1 MSKTYILF
9 LSLFF
14 LVNICCYSQNFE
26 FIYPSDTLIFSAS
39 RLENELV
46 SLDSVQGEIIETFV
60 EPQAYLYKYQLDSTI
75 KYSMAVKS
83 GDTYLNY
90 PMFTANSGNEITN
103 LFSPRS
109 GNKKKFYVQE
119 IKKYKFN
126 NSPDSFLISGF
137 YDYTLFSNSSG
148 FEIKRKGYMLWN
160 ISKMEVLHLVN
171 YQSVENWPY
180 GDGMV
185 ATGTGVVRYFGY
197 DVFFEDGE
205 LIVQIDGKKD
215 HYQFNNGLLI
225 RKK

>member
-1 MSKTYILF
+1 MAITKILF
-9 LSLFF
+9 LSLFS
-14 LVNICCYSQNFE
+14 LLNIYGFSQDFE
-26 FIYPSDTLIFSAS
+26 FIYPSDTLTFSAS
-39 RLENELV
+39 RHETDFV
-46 SLDSVQGEIIETFV
+46 SLDSIKGKIIETFV

-83 GDTYLNY
+83 GDNYLIY

-103 LFSPRS
+103 LFTPRS
-109 GNKKKFYVQE
+109 GSKKKFYVQE

-126 NSPDSFLISGF
+126 NSPDSFLIVGF
-137 YDYTLFSNSSG
+137 YDYTLLSNSSG

-185 ATGTGVVRYFGY
+185 ATNTGVVRYNGY

-205 LIVQIDGKKD
+205 LLIQVDDKKD

-225 RKK
+225 RNK

>member
-1 MSKTYILF
+1 MAKIKFLF
-9 LSLFF
+9 LSIFF
-14 LVNICCYSQNFE
+14 LLNIYCFSQDLE
-26 FIYPSDTLIFSAS
+26 FIYPSDTLIFSNS
-39 RLENELV
+39 RLETDLV
-46 SLDSVQGEIIETFV
+46 SLDSVKGEIIETFV

-75 KYSMAVKS
+75 KYTMAVKS
-83 GDTYLNY
+83 GDKYLIY

-103 LFSPRS
+103 FFSPRS

-126 NSPDSFLISGF
+126 NSPDSFLIVGF
-137 YDYTLFSNSSG
+137 YDYTLLSNSSG

-185 ATGTGVVRYFGY
+185 ATNSGMVRYYGY
-197 DVFFEDGE
+197 DVFFENGE
-205 LIVQIDGKKD
+205 LVIQIDGKKD

-225 RKK
+225 RNK